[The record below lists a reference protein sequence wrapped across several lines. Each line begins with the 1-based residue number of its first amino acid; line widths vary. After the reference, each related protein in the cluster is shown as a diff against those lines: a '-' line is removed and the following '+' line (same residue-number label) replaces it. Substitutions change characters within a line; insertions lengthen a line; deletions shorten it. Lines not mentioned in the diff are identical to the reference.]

1 MLIAI
6 GAVAV
11 FIARDYPFGT
21 ALRRGAGFFPVVLGV
36 VLMLFGLTFALRGLR
51 DSARIEG
58 NWSLRAL
65 IVLPLAFVAF
75 GVLMEHAGF
84 VPAMLALTAG
94 SAAAGPE
101 FRIGE
106 VLALSV
112 LLTVMCVALFI
123 WALGLP
129 YPLIV
134 GMCSRADVTPYG
146 PVSQSHLRLRRRAVV
161 AEPPLLPDR
170 RIGRHLNRR
179 APWHRTA
186 RHHRDPVADHLQRRS
201 RRCADHARRHL
212 LRRAIWRP
220 DHPHPGGFFPRDLV
234 G

>member
-1 MLIAI
+1 M
-6 GAVAV
+6 
-11 FIARDYPFGT
+11 
-21 ALRRGAGFFPVVLGV
+21 GAGFFPVVLGV
-36 VLMLFGLTFALRGLR
+36 VLMLFGLTFAVRGLR
-51 DSARIEG
+51 DSAKIEG

-106 VLALSV
+106 VLVLSV

-134 GMCSRADVTPYG
+134 GM
-146 PVSQSHLRLRRRAVV
+146 
-161 AEPPLLPDR
+161 
-170 RIGRHLNRR
+170 
-179 APWHRTA
+179 
-186 RHHRDPVADHLQRRS
+186 
-201 RRCADHARRHL
+201 
-212 LRRAIWRP
+212 
-220 DHPHPGGFFPRDLV
+220 
-234 G
+234 